1 MKMVTTD
8 GIMLED
14 GKHGLRAVV
23 AGAWSEETTSFL
35 LDKHIAELELNDG
48 KGWRGNDLKFLADL
62 PQLRALRILDFKIQS
77 VEPIHFLHDLR
88 ALEVMTYCRSEIRF
102 SAFPR
107 LEDCGLEWRP
117 RAMSLFGCTTLKA
130 LFVNN
135 FDGKNT
141 DPFVQLTNLETLA
154 LLNAPIEDLRGL
166 ATLGKL
172 RSLRLANLKRLRS
185 LAGIERLAG
194 LEELEIHTCRRIR
207 SIDEIGSLRQLRKLH
222 LNNDGDIES
231 LKPLAKLT
239 GLESVLFYESTNVVD
254 GDLSPL
260 LGQKSLSRVSFQN
273 RNHYSHRREE
283 FGPAYGG

>member
-1 MKMVTTD
+1 MTD
-8 GIMLED
+8 TIALED
-14 GKHGLRAVV
+14 GKYGRRAVV
-23 AGAWSEETTSFL
+23 VAPWSDEMTSFL
-35 LDKHIAELELNDG
+35 LDKHVAEIELNDG
-48 KGWRGNDLKFLADL
+48 KGWRGNDLKFLAEL
-62 PQLRALRILDFKIQS
+62 PHLRALRILDFKIQS

-88 ALEVMTYCRSEIRF
+88 ALEVLTYCRTEIRF

-117 RAMSLFGCTTLKA
+117 KATSLFDCMTLKA

-135 FDGKNT
+135 YDGKNT
-141 DPFVQLTNLETLA
+141 NPFVQLTNLESLA
-154 LLNAPIEDLRGL
+154 LLNAPIEDLHGL
-166 ATLGKL
+166 AALEKL
-172 RSLRLANLKRLRS
+172 RSLRLANLKRLTS

-207 SIDEIGSLRQLRKLH
+207 SIDEIGSLRRLRKLH

-239 GLESVLFYESTNVVD
+239 GLESVLFYESTNIVD

-260 LGQKSLSRVSFQN
+260 LGQRNLSRVSFQN
-273 RNHYSHRREE
+273 RSHYSHRREE
-283 FGPAYGG
+283 FGSAYRG